1 MGSTPGMRHRERG
14 STTRMQGLMP
24 CSLFMVHGVFKHSEH
39 RQMAAVDG
47 SASPDMAA
55 PMPRLLINQEE
66 GMASSGRMLMTIATI
81 YWSLTLRQT

>member
-1 MGSTPGMRHRERG
+1 
-14 STTRMQGLMP
+14 
-24 CSLFMVHGVFKHSEH
+24 
-39 RQMAAVDG
+39 MAAVDG